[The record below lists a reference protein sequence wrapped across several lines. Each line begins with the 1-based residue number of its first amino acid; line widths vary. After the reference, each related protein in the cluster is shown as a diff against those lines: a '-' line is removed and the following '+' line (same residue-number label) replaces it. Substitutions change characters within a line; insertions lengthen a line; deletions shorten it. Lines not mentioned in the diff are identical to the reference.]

1 MFDEARALQ
10 GTIQMCGIT
19 QEEIAKKLNVSQSY
33 VANKLRLLNLSD
45 RMQQKIIAHGLCER
59 LARNLLRLKDEG
71 LQEIALSQM
80 AERHMT
86 VAEGE
91 SITVSAEGVILNVDQ
106 ALTVT
111 LQSDFKFRNGQ
122 NVELPFLING
132 GNIGNNSMILYIEG
146 NGDINNPISKSSE
159 PLCVQAAEEA
169 RYSGNYIGTI
179 IFTIAVNPAEN
190 N

>member
-1 MFDEARALQ
+1 MTDDIVYTAEFTATSKRVEPAYTV
-10 GTIQMCGIT
+10 TIP
-19 QEEIAKKLNVSQSY
+19 A
-33 VANKLRLLNLSD
+33 A
-45 RMQQKIIAHGLCER
+45 
-59 LARNLLRLKDEG
+59 
-71 LQEIALSQM
+71 
-80 AERHMT
+80 

-91 SITVSAEGVILNVDQ
+91 SITVSAEGVILNADQ